1 MKSYDDELKELNRLQ
16 KLREERARIDREIS
30 EIERRRQR
38 SHSRVYSRSYE
49 SWEDRSNRPNI
60 YFDKDSKQAK
70 DLIHSIQG
78 IKKPNKKDRPTGSLF
93 YG

>member
-38 SHSRVYSRSYE
+38 SHSHVYSRSYE
-49 SWEDRSNRPNI
+49 SWEDRLNRPTI
-60 YFDKDSKQAK
+60 YFGPFAPDQTQ

-78 IKKPNKKDRPTGSLF
+78 IKKPNKKDRPTG
-93 YG
+93 YYR

>member
-38 SHSRVYSRSYE
+38 SYSHVYSRPYE
-49 SWEDRSNRPNI
+49 SWEDRLNRPTI
-60 YFDKDSKQAK
+60 YFDKGSEQTQ

-78 IKKPNKKDRPTGSLF
+78 IKKPNKKDRPIGSVF